1 MPTVLDYVSSTNSLT
16 ITDNGTVINVAGTGI
31 DNSFSVPQTFQA
43 GISAS
48 GSTSLQAVSGTTGNF
63 TGTVNV
69 ATATSLGQ
77 AANLSQVGS
86 YNGNTGN
93 LATSTLP
100 DTIWG
105 QAVQVQPGA
114 TITLPTAQANSG
126 SKVVMYGEG
135 AFTVTCSGS
144 QFIYCP
150 PIGATSTT
158 GPTSISVSDSGW
170 IEITAR
176 SGGEFDLTGG
186 SLMTFQNTAPSFTHV
201 VSSPAYS
208 ATNSSTLAGTSSGSV
223 ISSQT
228 QQGVAKEITFL
239 VNGYVN
245 DTTTNQSITF
255 PVAFTQQVA
264 VTSNN
269 TGLTVTAS
277 LTGLTITAPD
287 VTTAYSGVIVVKGG

>member
-1 MPTVLDYVSSTNSLT
+1 MSTVLEYISTTNSLSVS
-16 ITDNGTVINVAGTGI
+16 GASGVVSVAGSGI
-31 DNSFSVPQTFQA
+31 DNNFSVPQTLPA
-43 GISAS
+43 
-48 GSTSLQAVSGTTGNF
+48 
-63 TGTVNV
+63 
-69 ATATSLGQ
+69 ATSLGQ
-77 AANLSQVGS
+77 AANLSQVGN

-105 QAVQVQPGA
+105 QAVQVQSGA
-114 TITLPTAQANSG
+114 TITLPTAQANPG

-135 AFTVTCSGS
+135 AFTVTCSDS

-150 PIGATSTT
+150 AIGATSTT
-158 GPTSISVSDSGW
+158 GPTPITVSDGGW
-170 IEITAR
+170 IEITAG

-223 ISSQT
+223 VSSQT
-228 QQGVAKEITFL
+228 QEGVAKEITFL

-245 DTTTNQSITF
+245 DTTTNQSVTF

-264 VTSNN
+264 VTSNSS
-269 TGLTVTAS
+269 GLTVSAT
-277 LTGLTITAPD
+277 LTTLTITAPNA
-287 VTTAYSGVIVVKGG
+287 TTAYNGVIIVKGG

>member
-1 MPTVLDYVSSTNSLT
+1 MANVLQWNQSTNSFSVSGAT
-16 ITDNGTVINVAGTGI
+16 SVTPVVGEGI
-31 DNSFSVPQTFQA
+31 DNNFSVPQTLPA
-43 GISAS
+43 
-48 GSTSLQAVSGTTGNF
+48 
-63 TGTVNV
+63 
-69 ATATSLGQ
+69 ATSLGQ

-105 QAVQVQPGA
+105 QAVQAQTGA
-114 TITLPTAQANSG
+114 TITLPTAQATPG

-135 AFTVTCSGS
+135 SFTVTCSGS

-150 PIGATSTT
+150 AIGATSTT
-158 GPTSISVSDSGW
+158 GPTPITVSDGGW

-186 SLMTFQNTAPSFTHV
+186 SLLTFQNTAPSFTHV

-223 ISSQT
+223 VSSQT
-228 QQGVAKEITFL
+228 QEGVAKEITFL

-245 DTTTNQSITF
+245 DTTTNQSVTF

-264 VTSNN
+264 VTSNSS
-269 TGLTVTAS
+269 GLTVSATLTA
-277 LTGLTITAPD
+277 LTITAPNA
-287 VTTAYSGVIVVKGG
+287 TTAYNGVIIVKGG